1 MKPLIGAGLLS
12 ILFLSAG
19 YAQVATRVPFEATNN
34 RTYVTIRI
42 GTITIPYILLDT
54 GFGSDGLM
62 LFKEAY
68 RDSLELD
75 HAMAARIGGAGS
87 GEDARALA
95 FDSVSFS
102 LGETELTDQ
111 RLIILRGNSGFFAN
125 GLLGYSIFGHFV
137 TEFDYDQNIMT
148 LFTPDQFEINESDW
162 SMVPLYFKDNQ
173 IPWLDA
179 SVSID
184 QEEPVSLSMYI
195 DFAAG
200 DEVVL
205 LEKPDMKF
213 TLPAET
219 EQVLI
224 GKGLSG
230 DIYGKTGTVSRLI
243 LGPYELAPVKAS
255 FTNAEVRS
263 RQDNADGILGNA
275 SLRRF
280 NLIFDYSG
288 RKLYL
293 QPNTHFSDPSD

>member
-1 MKPLIGAGLLS
+1 MKHLIGAGLLS
-12 ILFLSAG
+12 LICLFQG
-19 YAQVATRVPFEATNN
+19 YAQEVTSVPFETTNN
-34 RTYVTIRI
+34 RTYVTVKI
-42 GTITIPYILLDT
+42 GNLTIPYILLDT

-75 HAMAARIGGAGS
+75 HVTAAQIGGAGS
-87 GEDARALA
+87 GEDARALV

-102 LGETELTDQ
+102 LGDAGFVNQ
-111 RLIILRGNSGFFAN
+111 RMIILRGNSGFFAN
-125 GLLGYSIFGHFV
+125 GLLGYSIFGHYV
-137 TEFDYDQNIMT
+137 TAFDYDQNTMT
-148 LFTPDQFEINESDW
+148 LYAPDQFEINEPDW
-162 SMVPLYFKDNQ
+162 SVIPLYFKDNQ
-173 IPWLDA
+173 VPWVDA
-179 SVSID
+179 AASID
-184 QEEPVSLSMYI
+184 QEDPVSLSMYI

-200 DEVVL
+200 DEIVL

-230 DIYGKTGTVSRLI
+230 DVYGKTGTVSKLI
-243 LGPYELAPVKAS
+243 LGPYELSRIKAS
-255 FTNAEVRS
+255 FTDAEVRS
-263 RQDNADGILGNA
+263 RQDNADGILGNT

-280 NLIFDYSG
+280 NLIFDYFN

-293 QPNTHFSDPSD
+293 QPNSHFSDPSD

>member
-1 MKPLIGAGLLS
+1 MKHLIGAGLLS
-12 ILFLSAG
+12 FICLFQG
-19 YAQVATRVPFEATNN
+19 YAQGIARVPFEATNN
-34 RTYVTIRI
+34 RTYVTIQI
-42 GTITIPYILLDT
+42 GNLTIPYILLDT

-68 RDSLELD
+68 RDSLKLD
-75 HAMAARIGGAGS
+75 HAMAAQIGGAGS
-87 GEDARALA
+87 GEDARALV

-102 LGETELTDQ
+102 LGDAGFVNQ
-111 RLIILRGNSGFFAN
+111 RMIILRGNSGFFAN

-137 TEFDYDQNIMT
+137 TAFDYDQNTMT
-148 LFTPDQFEINESDW
+148 LYTPDQFEINEADW
-162 SMVPLYFKDNQ
+162 AAIPLYFKDNQ

-179 SVSID
+179 AVSID
-184 QEEPVSLSMYI
+184 QEDPVSLSMYI

-200 DEVVL
+200 DEIVL

-230 DIYGKTGTVSRLI
+230 DIYGKTGTVTKLI
-243 LGPYELAPVKAS
+243 LGPYELDRIKGS
-255 FTNAEVRS
+255 FTDAEVRS
-263 RQDNADGILGNA
+263 RQDNADGILGNT

-293 QPNTHFSDPSD
+293 QPNTHFSNPSE

>member
-1 MKPLIGAGLLS
+1 MKHLIGTGLLS
-12 ILFLSAG
+12 LIYLFPG
-19 YAQVATRVPFEATNN
+19 YTQEVTRVPFEATNN
-34 RTYVTIRI
+34 RTYVTVKI
-42 GTITIPYILLDT
+42 GNLTIPYILLDT

-75 HAMAARIGGAGS
+75 HAMAAQIGGAGS
-87 GEDARALA
+87 GEDARALV

-102 LGETELTDQ
+102 LGNAVFLNQ
-111 RLIILRGNSGFFAN
+111 RMIILRGNSGFFAN
-125 GLLGYSIFGHFV
+125 GLLGYSIFGHYV
-137 TEFDYDQNIMT
+137 TAFDYDRNTMT
-148 LFTPDQFEINESDW
+148 LYAPDQFEINEPDW
-162 SMVPLYFKDNQ
+162 SVIPLYFKDNQ
-173 IPWLDA
+173 IPWVDA
-179 SVSID
+179 AASID
-184 QEEPVSLSMYI
+184 QEDPVSLSMYI

-200 DEVVL
+200 DEIVL

-230 DIYGKTGTVSRLI
+230 DIYGKTGTISKLI
-243 LGPYELAPVKAS
+243 LGPYELARIKGS
-255 FTNAEVRS
+255 FTDADVRS
-263 RQDNADGILGNA
+263 RQDNADGILGNK

-280 NLIFDYSG
+280 NLIFDYFN

-293 QPNTHFSDPSD
+293 QPNSHFSDPPD

>member
-1 MKPLIGAGLLS
+1 MKHLALCGLFS
-12 ILFLSAG
+12 CQFLLLG
-19 YAQVATRVPFEATNN
+19 YGQEVARIPFNATNN
-34 RTYVTIRI
+34 RTYVTVQI
-42 GTITIPYILLDT
+42 GNLTIPYILLDT

-75 HAMAARIGGAGS
+75 HVMAAQIGGAGS
-87 GEDARALA
+87 GEDARALV

-102 LGETELTDQ
+102 MGDAAFVNQ
-111 RLIILRGNSGFFAN
+111 RMIILRGNSGFFAN
-125 GLLGYSIFGHFV
+125 GLLGYSVFGHYV
-137 TEFDYDQNIMT
+137 TAFDYDQNTMT
-148 LFTPDQFEINESDW
+148 LYTPDRFEINEPDW
-162 SMVPLYFKDNQ
+162 AFVPLYFKDNQ

-179 SVSID
+179 AVCID
-184 QEEPVSLSMYI
+184 QEEPIPISMYI

-200 DEVVL
+200 DEIVL

-230 DIYGKTGTVSRLI
+230 DIYGKTGTVSKLI
-243 LGPYELAPVKAS
+243 LGPYELSRIKAS
-255 FTNAEVRS
+255 FTDAEVRS
-263 RQDNADGILGNA
+263 RQDNADGILGNT

-280 NLIFDYSG
+280 NLIFDYFNG
-288 RKLYL
+288 KLYL
-293 QPNTHFSDPSD
+293 QPNTHFTDPSE